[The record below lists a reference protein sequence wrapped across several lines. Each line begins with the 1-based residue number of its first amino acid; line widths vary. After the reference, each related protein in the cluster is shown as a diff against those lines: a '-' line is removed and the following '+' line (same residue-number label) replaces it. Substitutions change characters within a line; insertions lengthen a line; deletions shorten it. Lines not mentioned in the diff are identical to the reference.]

1 MGVLKATSSW
11 LSGGVP
17 FPRRRSEHGW
27 VLGITD
33 FWTYVL
39 GTAAIVL
46 LPGPNSIFV
55 LSVAAQR
62 GVRAGYRAAFGV
74 FLGDT
79 VLMVLAAAGVA
90 SLLQAYPPI
99 FMVVKYAGGA
109 YLAWVGL
116 GIIRSAWRKWRAR
129 GTANGSTVGDAIAH
143 SEQAPDNTMVRPW
156 PLEQTGSQ
164 SAGSAVPSGADAGD
178 ETARRRGADRAGM
191 QRPFRR
197 ALIVSLL
204 NPKAI
209 LFVVS
214 FFIQFVEPG
223 YAHPALSF
231 LVLGAVLQF
240 FSALYLSGL
249 IFGGQFLA
257 GQFRRRRRLSA
268 AASTGIGV
276 LFVGFGVKLA
286 TATAG

>member
-1 MGVLKATSSW
+1 M
-11 LSGGVP
+11 
-17 FPRRRSEHGW
+17 
-27 VLGITD
+27 LGITD